1 MPVEVLA
8 GPTDVDPVEREAGR
22 AFVTYLFS
30 ISSKLLTLVINAL
43 PILQKN

>member
-8 GPTDVDPVEREAGR
+8 GPTDVEHVEREEGR
-22 AFVTYLFS
+22 VFVTYLFS
-30 ISSKLLTLVINAL
+30 ISSKLLTLAINTL

>member
-1 MPVEVLA
+1 MTVEVLV
-8 GPTDVDPVEREAGR
+8 GPTDVEPVEREEGTV
-22 AFVTYLFS
+22 FVTYLFS